1 MGHVT
6 MGRMLWIVGLVYA
19 LCALA
24 AGSPLPYHWPDLV
37 QTVMLVI
44 AGSTILMNIESD
56 VAGNLRGARQVRHRT
71 PGLRPAA

>member
-24 AGSPLPYHWPDLV
+24 AGSPLPDHWSDLV